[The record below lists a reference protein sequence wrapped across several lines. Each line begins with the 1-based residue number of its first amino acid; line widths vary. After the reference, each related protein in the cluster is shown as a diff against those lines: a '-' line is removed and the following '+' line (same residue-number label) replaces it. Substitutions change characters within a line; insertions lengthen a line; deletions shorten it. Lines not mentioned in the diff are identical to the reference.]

1 MGKRYW
7 IIFFLFIII
16 GLISISIYFFQFN
29 NGISNTQA
37 DFGIFGDY
45 IGGILGTLLSIL
57 SVVFIYLTYK
67 KQVQFSENQSKQT
80 IHQQFE
86 FSFFSL
92 LSNHHSILM
101 ALKKENITDYEYIKM
116 TSNELKI
123 RLSDFEYDI
132 QFIKESNRVRVKE
145 RISNS
150 YEEIFNLF
158 GQELGHYFRNMY
170 HMMKYIQEAQI
181 SKKEKKKYFDLIQA
195 QMSND
200 ELYLLFYNAI
210 SNYGNEKL
218 YPLIIEYSFLENLK
232 YNEFDYFKMHQEMFY
247 PTINFKYNEQ

>member
-1 MGKRYW
+1 MEKRNW
-7 IIFFLFIII
+7 IIFILFTII
-16 GLISISIYFFQFN
+16 GLISISVYFIQFN
-29 NGISNTQA
+29 DGISNSQT
-37 DFGIFGDY
+37 DFGVFGDY
-45 IGGILGTLLSIL
+45 IGGILGSLLSIL
-57 SVVFIYLTYK
+57 SVIFIYLTYK
-67 KQVQFSENQSKQT
+67 KQVQFSEDQSKQT

-116 TSNELKI
+116 VSNELKI
-123 RLSDFEYDI
+123 RLSDFEYDV
-132 QFIKESNRVRVKE
+132 QFINRSNKVRVKKI
-145 RISNS
+145 ISTS

-158 GQELGHYFRNMY
+158 GSELGHYFRNMY

-181 SKKEKKKYFDLIQA
+181 TPKEKRKYFDLIQA

-218 YPLIIEYSFLENLK
+218 YPLIIEYSFLENLR
-232 YNEFDYFKMHQEMFY
+232 YNGFDYFKKHQELFY
-247 PTINFKYNEQ
+247 PTIKFKYNVQ